1 MLTSGNGKSEYQ
13 MYWHTSQSVE
23 VCYTH
28 TTLTKPLIKEGKLFS
43 ALFPHMNLPVNW
55 ASAANERFLQTAL
68 YFTPYQSIMTAFTC
82 SCQDNHLKVDQT
94 YLNQYKSNNWWR
106 RMLSARKKSSRAIC
120 SALVTFG
127 SQYFCVHL
135 SFLLWQ
141 HCSPVAFI
149 PESLMKIR
157 DDFLKYEKKL
167 LIFGKTSSL
176 MLV

>member
-1 MLTSGNGKSEYQ
+1 ML
-13 MYWHTSQSVE
+13 QS
-23 VCYTH
+23 YY
-28 TTLTKPLIKEGKLFS
+28 PNQNSLIKEGNGKLFS
-43 ALFPHMNLPVNW
+43 SWLPHMNLTVNW
-55 ASAANERFLQTAL
+55 VSTANERFLQTPL
-68 YFTPYQSIMTAFTC
+68 YFTLNQSIMTAFTC
-82 SCQDNHLKVDQT
+82 SYQDNHLKVDQT

-106 RMLSARKKSSRAIC
+106 RMLSARKTSSRAIC

-127 SQYFCVHL
+127 SQYLCVHL

-157 DDFLKYEKKL
+157 DDFLKYEKLL
-167 LIFGKTSSL
+167 LIFGKMFSL